1 MHDNVF
7 IVGAARTP
15 IGKFGGGLAHLNCA
29 DLGAIP
35 AAAAIERA
43 KVSADDIGS
52 VVVGNVIPTRPED
65 VYLSRMVG
73 RQVGVPDSAAAFN
86 VNRLCGSGAQA
97 IVSAALE
104 IAHKVADFALAGG
117 VESMSN
123 APYSVDGLRFG
134 TRMGDGVNRDW
145 MLGTL
150 NCPFDKVHMGVTAEN
165 IAAEKGIS
173 RQQQDE
179 FAVISQDRAAQA
191 LATGLFD
198 AETIAVGDCIRD
210 EHPRPTS
217 VEKLSQLRPA
227 FKTDGTVTAGN
238 SSGINDG
245 AAFVVLA
252 SESAVAMRNL
262 NPLARIA
269 GWAVAGVP
277 PRLMGLGPIPAVP
290 KALAAAG
297 IKLADVGVIES
308 NEAFA
313 AQNLAVSQELG
324 FDPELVNPNGGAIAL
339 GHPLGATGA
348 VLTVKAIYHMQRNNL
363 RYGLVTMCIGG
374 GQGIALVL
382 ENPGVARG

>member
-35 AAAAIERA
+35 AAAAIE
-43 KVSADDIGS
+43 ADDIGS

-86 VNRLCGSGAQA
+86 VNRLCGSGVQA

-104 IAHKVADFALAGG
+104 IAHTVADFALAGG

-123 APYSVDGLRFG
+123 IPYSVDGLRFG

-210 EHPRPTS
+210 DQRRKAKS
-217 VEKLSQLRPA
+217 VASGFQNRRDGNRRKLLRH
-227 FKTDGTVTAGN
+227 
-238 SSGINDG
+238 
-245 AAFVVLA
+245 
-252 SESAVAMRNL
+252 
-262 NPLARIA
+262 
-269 GWAVAGVP
+269 
-277 PRLMGLGPIPAVP
+277 
-290 KALAAAG
+290 
-297 IKLADVGVIES
+297 
-308 NEAFA
+308 
-313 AQNLAVSQELG
+313 Q
-324 FDPELVNPNGGAIAL
+324 
-339 GHPLGATGA
+339 
-348 VLTVKAIYHMQRNNL
+348 
-363 RYGLVTMCIGG
+363 
-374 GQGIALVL
+374 
-382 ENPGVARG
+382 